1 MQIAIN
7 KTEPDEQVITKAPM
21 VIQDQQKRTFRL
33 KKRQNVL
40 LGNFVENRTYQI
52 TGKMIH

>member
-7 KTEPDEQVITKAPM
+7 KTEPDEQAITKAPM

-33 KKRQNVL
+33 KKRKNVL

-52 TGKMIH
+52 TGKMIQ

>member
-7 KTEPDEQVITKAPM
+7 KTEPDERAITKAPM